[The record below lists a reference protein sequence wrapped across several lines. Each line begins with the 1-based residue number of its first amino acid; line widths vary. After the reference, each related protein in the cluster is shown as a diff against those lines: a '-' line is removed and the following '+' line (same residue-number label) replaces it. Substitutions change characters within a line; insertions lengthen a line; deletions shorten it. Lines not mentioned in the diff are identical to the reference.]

1 MILFLKY
8 RNKWNKQDS
17 QEFPIYS
24 NKRSYVTR
32 KYATFDDL
40 HKKTIWMHAH
50 RHILV
55 FSNPPPLCEFWNITI
70 IDVYLETPRPEIWNR
85 TCPAP
90 THTICKICEFESFYH
105 QGLLV
110 QNHIGKNFVWS
121 LAAWLKKQKVRN
133 LQQQRQL
140 AVAKLQHLHIF
151 SPKYR
156 PACESW
162 SSGRERSFYY

>member
-1 MILFLKY
+1 MYNIYICLNWQKLTLILFLKY

-40 HKKTIWMHAH
+40 HKKKQKMSVWMHAH

-85 TCPAP
+85 TCPSP
-90 THTICKICEFESFYH
+90 THTICKICKFESFYH

-110 QNHIGKNFVWS
+110 QNHIEKFWLVISGLIEKTKGKKFATTSVGS
-121 LAAWLKKQKVRN
+121 CKVAALA
-133 LQQQRQL
+133 
-140 AVAKLQHLHIF
+140 HF
-151 SPKYR
+151 
-156 PACESW
+156 
-162 SSGRERSFYY
+162 